1 MPRRCSKRSPARAA
15 LLLLC
20 AAGLLA
26 ACGESGGGTAPGAS
40 GQTGEAAYQK
50 AYKDA
55 WVKACKAAAA
65 DIHRRDST
73 HAIARV
79 RCARPQGQQEGNT
92 AFDPAN
98 ARAQGREEGTFDG
111 CAYAWDEAYASSG
124 VDVEP
129 RC

>member
-1 MPRRCSKRSPARAA
+1 MRIVGAIVI
-15 LLLLC
+15 LC
-20 AAGLLA
+20 VGLALA
-26 ACGESGGGTAPGAS
+26 ACGESGGTAPGAS
-40 GQTGEAAYQK
+40 GQTGEAAYQQ

-55 WVKACKAAAA
+55 WVKACKVAVA
-65 DIHRRDST
+65 DIHRRDRSR
-73 HAIARV
+73 RV
-79 RCARPQGQQEGNT
+79 GRVTCARPQGQQEGNT
-92 AFDPAN
+92 AYDPTN